1 MKLAEMTKAKK
12 KKKLVMALKSLVEGI
27 ILQSFADLWI
37 TEENE
42 DCIKFFMGEG
52 FKICADIAGINLH
65 DQVKLLDLANRTIA
79 LQAATRA
86 REKSSISKRDINPLE
101 NSGPRNVK
109 LSSVAKACNFQVAC
123 SI

>member
-12 KKKLVMALKSLVEGI
+12 KQKQIVALKSLVEGI

-37 TEENE
+37 AEENN

-65 DQVKLLDLANRTIA
+65 DQIKLLDLANRTIS
-79 LQAATRA
+79 LQAADRA
-86 REKSSISKRDINPLE
+86 REKSSTSKKDIIAPKKF
-101 NSGPRNVK
+101 SPRSVR
-109 LSSVAKACNFQVAC
+109 LSSVAKAGNFHGVC